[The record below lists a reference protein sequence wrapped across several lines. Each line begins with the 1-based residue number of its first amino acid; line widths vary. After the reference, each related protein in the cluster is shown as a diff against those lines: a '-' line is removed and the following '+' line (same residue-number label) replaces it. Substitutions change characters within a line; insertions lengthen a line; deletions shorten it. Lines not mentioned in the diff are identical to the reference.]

1 MKKNVELVNE
11 SNIIRDLSIINQI
24 NNILNDYLYKIEELQ
39 YSIKI
44 EDIIG
49 AAYVYAEIYEYVVDK
64 EQWNNII
71 KRQFIRLKECIEQG
85 ELMNGMA
92 LFGGLCEAGL
102 AVYLYSKKTGHYI
115 NFWKEIHEIILDDTV
130 KLVEEYRQKI
140 NNLQISHYDCITG
153 LSGILNYLIHTGAE
167 CDDNKAIIEDVLGYL
182 LKITER
188 KLVNGKIV
196 PGWHIRRENQIRE
209 DEKVRFKNGNFD
221 FGISHGIA
229 GPLAVLSMAYQK
241 GYCIE
246 GQKEAILS
254 IVEEYERLSLNFKDC
269 TLWQGQYSF
278 ESYLQSQQDPIVN
291 YNRMSWCYG
300 SIGILRAIKLA
311 GLALDSQELIEW
323 EQKNIFKIAA
333 MLSKDYLLNSPI
345 ICHGYAGLM
354 ALLTIEYKEHANHII
369 KEKIN
374 ELANIIEKKYNSN
387 FMFGFEHTEIYY
399 QNGKCLKNEMY
410 GNEFLYGASGIILSL
425 ISLIKLD
432 TYWEIH
438 LLAK

>member
-11 SNIIRDLSIINQI
+11 SNIIMDLGIINQI
-24 NNILNDYLYKIEELQ
+24 NNIMNDYLYKIEELQ

-49 AAYVYAEIYEYVVDK
+49 AVYVYAEIYEYVVNK

-71 KRQFIRLKECIEQG
+71 RGQFIRLKECIEQG
-85 ELMNGMA
+85 ELMNGLA

-115 NFWKEIHEIILDDTV
+115 NFWKEIHVIILDDTV
-130 KLVEEYRQKI
+130 KLVEEYRKKI
-140 NNLQISHYDCITG
+140 NNLQICHYDCITG
-153 LSGILNYLIHTGAE
+153 LSGILNYFIHTSAE
-167 CDDNKAIIEDVLGYL
+167 RDDHKAIIKDVLGYL

-229 GPLAVLSMAYQK
+229 GPLAVMSMAYQK
-241 GYCIE
+241 GYRIE

-254 IVEEYERLSLNFKDC
+254 IVEEYERLSLHFKDY

-278 ESYLQSQQDPIVN
+278 ENYLQSQQDPIMN
-291 YNRMSWCYG
+291 SNRMSWCYG
-300 SIGILRAIKLA
+300 SIGILRSIKLA
-311 GLALDSQELIEW
+311 GFTLESQELIEW
-323 EQKNIFKIAA
+323 EQKNIYKIAA

-354 ALLTIEYKEHANHII
+354 TLLTIEYKEHANHVL

-374 ELANIIEKKYNSN
+374 ELANIIVKKYNSK

-399 QNGKCLKNEMY
+399 QNGRCMENEMY
-410 GNEFLYGASGIILSL
+410 GNDFLYGASGIILSL